1 MSDANKKV
9 VRRLL
14 ELYNDADWDGLD
26 DVMSADYTHHNNGAS
41 MTLAQF
47 RRGAAWVRAG
57 IPDFHIEIEDVFAEG
72 DRVAARGVGR
82 GTHLGSMFGEKP
94 TSRPV
99 ALHITVIYRLL
110 DGRVAEDWETMDEYD
125 LRRQVGAV
133 APGGVA
139 PEG

>member
-1 MSDANKKV
+1 MSDANKTV

-14 ELYNDADWDGLD
+14 ELYNDADWDGLG
-26 DVMSADYTHHNNGAS
+26 DVMSADYVHHNNGAT

-57 IPDFHIEIEDVFAEG
+57 IPDFRIEIEDLLADG
-72 DRVAARGVGR
+72 DRVAARGIGR
-82 GTHLGSMFGEKP
+82 GTHLGSLFGETP

-99 ALHITVIYRLL
+99 TLHITVIYRLE
-110 DGRVAEDWETMDEYD
+110 DGRVAEDWEAMDEHD

-133 APGGVA
+133 APGG
-139 PEG
+139 